1 MTTLEA
7 LEADLSLWGDPAG
20 VLVQTARE
28 IALAIDRGPSPQEL
42 TRLSTELRLLLK
54 AIKDELRP
62 RTTELDEAL
71 SRLRATEFDGG

>member
-1 MTTLEA
+1 MSTLEA
-7 LEADLSLWGDPAG
+7 LEADLRLWGDPSG

-28 IALAIDRGPSPQEL
+28 IAAAIDSGPSPQEL

-71 SRLRATEFDGG
+71 SRLRATEFDG